1 MKTLPEK
8 KQEGS
13 TLVVTIAVTTGLLVL
28 LAIAVEYTT
37 QISRNT
43 QRSRKTAVAMEI
55 ADGHLETLFTNWRN
69 IYRTAW
75 VGTFTSN
82 TGGTDYS
89 VAGTNFFATV
99 RFNPAP
105 TATPI
110 PAMVPSATP
119 PLIPLP
125 PASNFP
131 SESNYVVQQYRIQA
145 VDPMVTL
152 DANENALVETGNKG
166 GGSFGPMA
174 ANAVP
179 PAAFGPNM
187 AWGYGFPYSYYY
199 LAAVDVQVPTLR
211 GNVTAKV
218 RRVFEKKFDLP
229 WSYAIFY
236 VDDLEMHP
244 SSTFSITGPIHTNGS
259 LYIST
264 SNFTA
269 ANPTF
274 TGTTPFPTSGRIEY
288 GSDYV
293 NGYSPLDPRSTNG
306 AAVTAPNF
314 AKSNASL
321 SLSDCPPAQVSPY
334 MPFGWNLTLSAAN
347 SNANDDSYREIVE
360 IPTNSG
366 GAADTLQNVR
376 YYNQAQIKVTIDKDN
391 NVKIWRPGG
400 TTDADKRDPS
410 KNVQCTAASS
420 GNDKA
425 IYDLITGSMTTNLA
439 MHDAKENVFVRIA
452 ELDISKIQKAI
463 DKGNGVSGITLPS
476 GISAVS
482 GFNFMN
488 AVIYIADTT
497 TAYNANGTRNVLSS
511 PQALMGSSNVT
522 TSERAIRL
530 VNGHTLP
537 TTGLTIVTPNPIYIK
552 GNYNTGGS
560 NPPSNTTA
568 TSSPVVSGYT
578 RRASAVVA
586 DAINVLS
593 SQWNDSVSTQSITSG
608 GYDITKPRTAVST
621 TINTALVSGNIPSGN
636 TSFGASGNV
645 YGGGAE
651 GFIRLQEDWRTQ
663 NFVYYG
669 SMVQLYRSV
678 QANTAGSA
686 GGTFFKSPA
695 TTRWFYDY
703 ETFSDFAPPGDM
715 MIAAYLQQQRWYQV
729 Y

>member
-1 MKTLPEK
+1 MKILPV
-8 KQEGS
+8 KQQGS
-13 TLVVTIAVTTGLLVL
+13 TLVVTIAVTAGLLVL

-43 QRSRKTAVAMEI
+43 QRSRKTALAMEI

-69 IYRTAW
+69 IYRTTW
-75 VGTFTSN
+75 VSTFGIN

-89 VAGTNFFATV
+89 VAGTNFFNTSLSAPG
-99 RFNPAP
+99 PAP
-105 TATPI
+105 TAIPNMTP
-110 PAMVPSATP
+110 AATP
-119 PLIPLP
+119 PVIPTP
-125 PASNFP
+125 PPSMFP
-131 SESNYVVQQYRIQA
+131 TAGDYTVTQYRIQA

-152 DANENALVETGNKG
+152 DANGNALVESGSKG
-166 GGSFGPMA
+166 GGTWGPMA
-174 ANAVP
+174 SNAIP
-179 PAAFGPNM
+179 PAGYGPNT
-187 AWGYGFPYSYYY
+187 AYNVGFPYSYYY
-199 LAAVDVQVPTLR
+199 LASVDVQVPTLK

-229 WSYAIFY
+229 WSYALFY

-244 SSTFSITGPIHTNGS
+244 SSTFTITGPVHTNGG

-269 ANPTF
+269 ANPTYS
-274 TGTTPFPTSGRIEY
+274 GTTPFPTSGRIEY

-293 NGYSPLDPRSTNG
+293 NGYAPGDPRSTNG
-306 AAVTAPNF
+306 ASVSTPNF

-321 SLSDCPPAQVSPY
+321 SLSDCPPSQVSPY
-334 MPFGWNLTLSAAN
+334 MPFGWNLTLSAG
-347 SNANDDSYREIVE
+347 NASTNDDSYREIVE
-360 IPTNSG
+360 MPANP
-366 GAADTLQNVR
+366 GAPDALQSVR
-376 YYNQAQIKVTIDKDN
+376 YYNQARIKVTIDKDN
-391 NVKIWRPGG
+391 LVKIYRPATGSA
-400 TTDADKRDPS
+400 ADQRDPS
-410 KNVQCTAASS
+410 KNVECTASSS
-420 GNDKA
+420 GNDLA
-425 IYDLITGSMTTNLA
+425 IYQLITGSLTKNLA
-439 MHDAKENVFVRIA
+439 MKDAKENVNVRIA

-463 DKGNGVSGITLPS
+463 DVGNGALHQNQLPS

-482 GFNFMN
+482 GFTFLN

-497 TAYNANGTRNVLSS
+497 TAYNSDGTRNVLSS
-511 PQALMGSSNVT
+511 PQALLAGSPVST
-522 TSERAIRL
+522 EERAIRL
-530 VNGHTLP
+530 INGSNLP

-560 NPPSNTTA
+560 PPSNTTA

-578 RRASAVVA
+578 RKASAVVA

-593 SQWNDSVSTQSITSG
+593 GNWTDANSTQSITSG
-608 GYDITKPRTAVST
+608 GYSSANPRAAIST
-621 TINTALVSGNIPSGN
+621 TINTALVTGNVPSGN
-636 TSFGASGNV
+636 TSFGATGNV

-651 GFIRLQEDWRTQ
+651 ALIRLQEDWRTQ

-686 GGTFFKSPA
+686 GGQFFKAPA

>member
-1 MKTLPEK
+1 M
-8 KQEGS
+8 
-13 TLVVTIAVTTGLLVL
+13 VTIAVVAGILVL
-28 LAIAVEYTT
+28 LGVAVEYTT

-43 QRSRKTAVAMEI
+43 QRSRKTALAMEI

-69 IYRTAW
+69 IYRTTW
-75 VGTFTSN
+75 VSTFGLN

-89 VAGTNFFATV
+89 VCGTNFFATTV
-99 RFNPAP
+99 AAPSP
-105 TATPI
+105 TATAI
-110 PAMVPSATP
+110 PDMSPSATP
-119 PLIPLP
+119 PPIPLP

-131 SESNYVVQQYRIQA
+131 SDSNYVLKQYRIQA
-145 VDPMVTL
+145 VDPMVNL
-152 DANENALVETGNKG
+152 DSNENALVESGSKG
-166 GGSFGPMA
+166 GGSFIPMA
-174 ANAVP
+174 ANAKP
-179 PAAFGPNM
+179 PAGFGPNE
-187 AWGYGFPYSYYY
+187 AYGFGFPYSYYY
-199 LAAVDVQVPTLR
+199 LAAVDVEVPALT
-211 GNVTAKV
+211 GKVTAKV

-229 WSYAIFY
+229 WSYALFY
-236 VDDLEMHP
+236 IDDLEMHP
-244 SSTFSITGPIHTNGS
+244 ASSFSITGPIHTNGS

-269 ANPTF
+269 ANPTYAAP
-274 TGTTPFPTSGRIEY
+274 TPFPTSGRVEY

-293 NGYSPLDPRSTNG
+293 NGFSPFDPRSTNG
-306 AAVTAPNF
+306 TPVTAPNF

-321 SLSDCPPAQVSPY
+321 TLSDCPPSQVSPY
-334 MPFGWNLTLSAAN
+334 MPFGWNLTLSLAN
-347 SNANDDSYREIVE
+347 NIPNDDSYREIVE
-360 IPTNSG
+360 MPNNSG
-366 GAADTLQNVR
+366 GATDNLQNVR
-376 YYNQAQIKVTIDKDN
+376 YYNQARIKVEIDKN
-391 NVKIWRPGG
+391 NALKIYRPGG
-400 TTDADKRDPS
+400 TTQADLRDPT
-410 KNVQCTAASS
+410 KNVQCTASS
-420 GNDKA
+420 GGNDRA
-425 IYDLITGSMTTNLA
+425 IYDLITGSLTTNLA
-439 MHDAKENVFVRIA
+439 MQDAKENVMVRIA

-463 DKGNGVSGITLPS
+463 DKGNGVPNITLPS
-476 GISAVS
+476 GISAVT
-482 GFNFMN
+482 GFTSLN

-497 TAYNANGTRNVLSS
+497 TAYNADGTRNVLSS
-511 PQALMGSSNVT
+511 PQAQMGSSNVS

-530 VNGHTLP
+530 VNATNLP

-552 GNYNTGGS
+552 GNYNTGGT
-560 NPPSNTTA
+560 NPPSNTTP

-578 RRASAVVA
+578 RKASAIVA

-593 SQWNDSVSTQSITSG
+593 SSWSDSVSNVQITSG
-608 GYDITKPRTAVST
+608 SYDPTKPRTAVST

-636 TSFGASGNV
+636 TSFGSGSNV

-686 GGTFFKSPA
+686 GGTFFKSPG

-703 ETFSDFAPPGDM
+703 ETFSDAAPPGDM